1 MMCASGGGCHCW
13 AFCDD
18 LVKLKLARGGERF
31 SWRRIRVCLHE
42 RLALS
47 PLIEILFRSPVSHDD
62 IVIALHRPQDFGFDE
77 SWRLCNVP
85 FSFLPSLLE
94 ILFPPLRDRYSV
106 RDDQDHGDPW
116 RSVCILAIRARLLSI
131 SLSQQRT
138 AERPETEGNEN
149 GPGQRRPAERLK
161 RRRSDKNLHDS
172 RYIDQRIWKIW
183 VGHPLRLLGPPPG
196 PVCSR
201 L

>member
-47 PLIEILFRSPVSHDD
+47 PLIEILFRSPVSHDN

-77 SWRLCNVP
+77 SGRLCNVP
-85 FSFLPSLLE
+85 FLFLPSLLE

-138 AERPETEGNEN
+138 ARDPRLRATRTV
-149 GPGQRRPAERLK
+149 QASADLRRGLSVGALT
-161 RRRSDKNLHDS
+161 
-172 RYIDQRIWKIW
+172 KICMTA
-183 VGHPLRLLGPPPG
+183 VTSIKGDGKYG
-196 PVCSR
+196 
-201 L
+201 